1 MVKYINDLFMFR
13 GVHTI
18 SIDNKGRIKI
28 PSRHH
33 ELIINTCDGRMILS
47 IHPEDEC
54 LLLYSLADWQKLE
67 FKVGALPSLNI
78 HTKRLKRKLIGHATE
93 CEMDKVSRILIPI
106 KLREYAKIDKKVI
119 LSGQGNNFEIWNEAT
134 WNKHIDNLDSL
145 SKREELPPE
154 ISQLSL

>member
-1 MVKYINDLFMFR
+1 
-13 GVHTI
+13 
-18 SIDNKGRIKI
+18 
-28 PSRHH
+28 
-33 ELIINTCDGRMILS
+33 
-47 IHPEDEC
+47 
-54 LLLYSLADWQKLE
+54 
-67 FKVGALPSLNI
+67 LPSLNI